1 MERKRELPKFYK
13 CCLFNELYFISDGG
27 TIWIDLDS
35 NEKCFNNLIK
45 QYGRFAYME
54 GHEYRMYN
62 TYDVHFY
69 ASFALLQLWPKLQQ
83 SFQYD
88 FADNIKR
95 EINIETRYLF
105 NGKTGLQKN
114 RNCMPHDIGDPEGK
128 L

>member
-1 MERKRELPKFYK
+1 MPNFYK

-27 TIWIDLDS
+27 TVWIDIDP
-35 NEKCFNNLIK
+35 NGKCFNNLIK

-69 ASFALLQLWPKLQQ
+69 GSFALLQLWPKLQQ
-83 SFQYD
+83 SLQYD
-88 FADNIKR
+88 FADNIKK

-105 NGKTGLQKN
+105 NGKMGLQKN
-114 RNCMPHDIGDPEGK
+114 RNCLPHDIGDPEGQ
-128 L
+128 LL